1 MMEIVRQANPDEARA
16 NQNAQIYLKRALP
29 YINNKLCLSYL
40 GKISEMKQN
49 FKLNSKKIYQRL
61 YFIAKQVFTISSF
74 LAIGWV
80 VKELIVE
87 QP

>member
-1 MMEIVRQANPDEARA
+1 MK
-16 NQNAQIYLKRALP
+16 LKENIPAT
-29 YINNKLCLSYL
+29 
-40 GKISEMKQN
+40 
-49 FKLNSKKIYQRL
+49 
-61 YFIAKQVFTISSF
+61 YFIAKQVFTIILLVSRF